1 MAGIAKLGPLLL
13 LPVRRG
19 DSMFENE
26 ANTEK
31 SRAKRWRELM
41 S

>member
-1 MAGIAKLGPLLL
+1 LAGIAKLGPLLL
-13 LPVRRG
+13 LPLCGG

-31 SRAKRWRELM
+31 SRAKKWRELM